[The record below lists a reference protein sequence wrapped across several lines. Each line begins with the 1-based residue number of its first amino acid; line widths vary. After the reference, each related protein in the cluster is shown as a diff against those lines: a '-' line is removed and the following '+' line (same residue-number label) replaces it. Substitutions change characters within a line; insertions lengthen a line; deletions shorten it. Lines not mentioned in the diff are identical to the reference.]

1 MALFHFHRN
10 VSFDFKGAGPW
21 EGEAGGEVLDGA
33 VVGVRAEGECVVA
46 VKEGGEDV
54 IKAGVLFGKAGNGML
69 GGGIVHKGGGVLH
82 IVAGGELCLQWDADV
97 GHKANIF
104 GVANGTEL
112 QVGTCGVLA
121 FAFGEGVKTVGN
133 ESVGA
138 KHGANG
144 ANAIA
149 GGVPSGVGVK
159 RIKIGAVGE
168 GIGEGR
174 VGLVGLGN
182 VSKAKDD
189 GVAV

>member
-1 MALFHFHRN
+1 M
-10 VSFDFKGAGPW
+10 
-21 EGEAGGEVLDGA
+21 
-33 VVGVRAEGECVVA
+33 VA

-54 IKAGVLFGKAGNGML
+54 IKAGVLFGKAGVGVFIS
-69 GGGIVHKGGGVLH
+69 GVIGEGGGVLH